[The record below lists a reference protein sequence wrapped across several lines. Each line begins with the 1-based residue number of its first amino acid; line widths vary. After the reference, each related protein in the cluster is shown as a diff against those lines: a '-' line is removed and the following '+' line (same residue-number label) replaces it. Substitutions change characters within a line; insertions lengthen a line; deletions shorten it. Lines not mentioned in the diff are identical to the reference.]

1 MPLPVGTR
9 LGAYEI
15 LAPIGAGG
23 MGEVYRA
30 KDARLSRDVALKVL
44 PEEFFEDA
52 DRVARFEREAK
63 SLAALNHPGI
73 AAVHSFEEI
82 SGRHILVMELVE
94 GEGLDEKI
102 ASGPLPLEEALAYA
116 RQIAEALEA
125 AHEKGIVHRDL
136 KPANVRV
143 TPDGK
148 VKLLDFGLAKIFE
161 ADPTG
166 SSPSATRSPTLTGRA
181 TAAGMILGTAA
192 YMSPE
197 QARGKALDKRTD
209 VWAFGCVLYE
219 MLTGKRAFEGETVSD
234 TLAAVLMKE
243 PNWEALPPQMPAG
256 VGRVLRKCLQRDV
269 KLRLRDIGDARLDLD
284 DAGASPTASSSHTAA
299 QSGATAGGRGGR
311 KLLLAWGTAAALAAV
326 AVALA
331 MRARA
336 PGAAPVVRLSIPL
349 APGQILSAG
358 SMPAISRD
366 GRTIAYGARDA
377 SGVARLYVRG
387 LDRYDPTVIPDSE
400 GAQQPFFSPDGN
412 RVGFFARGKLMT
424 AAVSGGAPTAI
435 ADASSQPFGAT
446 WGEDDTIVFVPSL
459 MTGLLRI
466 SSSGDKP
473 RNLTEPDDAVGG
485 YGHVWPQFLPGGRS
499 LLFTIWG
506 GTDPAAN
513 KGAALLSLDTG
524 KWTTVA
530 AGLQSFRYASSGHL
544 LQSDPRGVMAVAFD
558 PAHPQPVR
566 FQTFVIDDVF
576 QTSSASISWFAMS
589 ETGTLVY
596 VPGDPILST
605 MAWVDRQ
612 GRVTPL
618 ADQPTSVVDP
628 TLSPD
633 GTRVVLEDKDSALWV
648 VDLRRGSR
656 SRLTLD
662 HEGSNAYPVW
672 SRDGSRVFFGSNR
685 GGDWDLYEVPASGGP
700 AKRLLARRGNQFP
713 QSEAPDGT
721 LLFTERT
728 KGGADLLT
736 LSPDGTVKPFI
747 VSPSGKFSAQ
757 FSPDGRTVA
766 YVSDETGSDEVYVRP
781 VARPGEVVAV
791 SAGGG
796 REPRWSPDG
805 REIFYRRADAFFAT
819 SVSATGPLSVG
830 DSKKLFEMQAA
841 FGRSQMHG
849 GYDVSSDGGRFFV
862 LLLDR
867 RAIPTQINVVLTWFE
882 ELKAKVGKP

>member
-1 MPLPVGTR
+1 MTLPAGTR

-30 KDARLSRDVALKVL
+30 RDSRLSRDVALKVL

-73 AAVHSFEEI
+73 AAVYSFEEI

-94 GEGLDEKI
+94 GEGLDERI
-102 ASGPLPLEEALAYA
+102 AAGPLPPDEALAFA
-116 RQIAEALEA
+116 KQIADALEA

-148 VKLLDFGLAKIFE
+148 IKLLDFGLAKIFE

-197 QARGKALDKRTD
+197 QARGRTVDKRSD
-209 VWAFGCVLYE
+209 VWAFGCVLFE

-234 TLAAVLMKE
+234 TLAAVLMRE
-243 PNWEALPPQMPAG
+243 PDWAALPAEVPAG
-256 VGRVLRKCLQRDV
+256 AGRVLRKCLQRDV

-284 DAGASPTASSSHTAA
+284 DVSASPTASSSLAAA
-299 QSGATAGGRGGR
+299 QSAPAPAGRGTR
-311 KLLLAWGTAAALAAV
+311 KLLLAWGAAAVLGAV

-331 MRARA
+331 VRARA
-336 PGAAPVVRLSIPL
+336 PRAMPILRLSIPL
-349 APGQILSAG
+349 PAGQVLSAG

-366 GRTIAYGARDA
+366 GRRIAYGARDA
-377 SGVARLYVRG
+377 SGVARLYVRA
-387 LDRYDPTVIPDSE
+387 LDRYEPTVIPDSD
-400 GAQQPFFSPDGN
+400 GAQQPFFSPDGT

-435 ADASSQPFGAT
+435 ADASSNPFGGT
-446 WGEDDTIVFVPSL
+446 WSEDDTIVFVPSL

-466 SSSGDKP
+466 ASSGDKP
-473 RNLTEPDDAVGG
+473 RNLTAPDDAAGG

-506 GTDPAAN
+506 GTNPAAN

-544 LQSDPRGVMAVAFD
+544 LQSDPRGVMAVPFD
-558 PAHPQPVR
+558 PAHPQAVS
-566 FQTFVIDDVF
+566 FQNFVVDDVF
-576 QTSSASISWFAMS
+576 QTPSASISWFAFS
-589 ETGTLVY
+589 ETGTLIY

-612 GRVTPL
+612 GHATPL
-618 ADQPTSVVDP
+618 ADQPSSVVDP

-633 GTRVVLEDKDSALWV
+633 GTRVVLEDKDNALWV

-685 GGDWDLYEVPASGGP
+685 GGDWDVYEVPASGGP

-721 LLFTERT
+721 LLLTERT
-728 KGGADLLT
+728 KVGADLLT

-757 FSPDGRTVA
+757 FSPDGRAVA
-766 YVSDETGSDEVYVRP
+766 YTSDETGSDEVYVRS

-791 SAGGG
+791 SANGG

-805 REIFYRRADAFFAT
+805 REVIYRRADAFFAA
-819 SVSATGPLSVG
+819 SVSATEPLAVG
-830 DSKKLFEMQAA
+830 DSKKLFEMPAA
-841 FGRSQMHG
+841 FGRSQMHS
-849 GYDVSSDGGRFFV
+849 GYAVSPDGRFFV
-862 LLLDR
+862 LILDR
-867 RAIPTQINVVLTWFE
+867 RAIPTQINVVLNWFE
-882 ELKAKVGKP
+882 DLKAKVGKP